1 MRWVDET
8 EAAIVDRVARD
19 APTWFPG
26 TPADPAVHLRTLAAG
41 RRSRVY
47 AVSLGDPTTR
57 PLLVAKVRRQGSAL
71 GSGRN
76 GQPLRPTLTATRA
89 DEEELTTREYAGLG
103 MLAATFATG
112 DPRFGAIRPLA
123 LLADHHTILMEFVGG
138 TPLRELILGA
148 SRLHP
153 ARRRRNGPALEVVLP
168 SVGAWLRRFHDAH
181 PSPSYPVRQ
190 GTGRDVVAHFHAL
203 EEFLG
208 RRLGRRFGGLAGA
221 GSALASELLP
231 PGPLPLVAG
240 HGDFAPRNVLVQ
252 GADRVV
258 VIDPQ
263 TRWAVPAHED
273 LCRFLVGLQLFGLQV
288 HTHGA
293 AFGAATLAH
302 WQDLVIAGYHDERVP
317 VGALRCYQLLILL
330 DKWSALL
337 EPAGGAEGL
346 RATGRRLLQTAA
358 DGYVRAQAERL
369 VVLARSADS

>member
-1 MRWVDET
+1 MDQT
-8 EAAIVDRVARD
+8 EVAIVDRVARD
-19 APTWFPG
+19 APNWFPG
-26 TPADPAVHLRTLAAG
+26 TPADPSVHLRTLAAG

-47 AVSLGDPTTR
+47 AVSLGDPTAS
-57 PLLVAKVRRQGSAL
+57 PLLVAKVRHQGSAV
-71 GSGRN
+71 GAGRN

-89 DEEELTTREYAGLG
+89 DEEELTAREYAGLG
-103 MLAATFATG
+103 TLAATFATG

-123 LLADHHTILMEFVGG
+123 LLAEHHTILMEFVGG
-138 TPLRELILGA
+138 ESLRQRILGA

-153 ARRRRNGPALEVVLP
+153 ARLRRAGPAPEAVLP
-168 SVGAWLRRFHDAH
+168 SVGAWLRRFHDVH
-181 PSPSYPVRQ
+181 PTASYPVRQ
-190 GTGRDVVAHFHAL
+190 GTGRDVVAHFQAL

-208 RRLGRRFGGLAGA
+208 RRLGRRFAGLAGV
-221 GSALASELLP
+221 GSGLASELLP
-231 PGPLPLVAG
+231 AGPLPLVVG

-263 TRWAVPAHED
+263 PRWAVPAHED

-293 AFGAATLAH
+293 AIGAATLAR
-302 WQDLVIAGYHDERVP
+302 WQDLVITGYHDGRVP

-337 EPAGGAEGL
+337 EPAGANGGL
-346 RATGRRLLQTAA
+346 RATGHRLLQTAA

-369 VVLARSADS
+369 IVLARSADD